1 MSDSRTLGCNDFSM
15 RFRLDFQHT
24 LGRERSVRSFPEQR
38 LLIEPTV
45 GTGASIQGWFSLVTA
60 SECSENCVLIP
71 LTNPSFAI
79 K

>member
-24 LGRERSVRSFPEQR
+24 LGRERSVRSFPEQ
-38 LLIEPTV
+38 EPTV
-45 GTGASIQGWFSLVTA
+45 GTGASIQGWLSLVTE
-60 SECSENCVLIP
+60 SESSENCVLIA
-71 LTNPSFAI
+71 LTNPSFTI